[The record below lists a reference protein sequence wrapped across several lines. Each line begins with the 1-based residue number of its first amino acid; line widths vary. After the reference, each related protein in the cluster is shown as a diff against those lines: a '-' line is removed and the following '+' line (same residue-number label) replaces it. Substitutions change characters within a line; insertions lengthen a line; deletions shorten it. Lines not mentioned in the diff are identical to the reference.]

1 MGVSTY
7 RIFSLA
13 PSAERGEGPE
23 GAATLRIE
31 RPDSVPFVIHIPT
44 TIMSETTTTPSAVR
58 SDVEINGSITFKGEL
73 SFGGQL
79 TGGGIK
85 GPILTVS
92 PGASVSG
99 NIESDA
105 FTLHGT
111 VKGDVT
117 VGGKC
122 DLSPSAQL
130 YGNLTTA
137 RLVMGEGATFVGRA
151 HIKPSKKDPV
161 ADEPAAA

>member
-1 MGVSTY
+1 
-7 RIFSLA
+7 
-13 PSAERGEGPE
+13 
-23 GAATLRIE
+23 
-31 RPDSVPFVIHIPT
+31 
-44 TIMSETTTTPSAVR
+44 MSETTPAPSSVR

-73 SFGGQL
+73 AFGGQL
-79 TGGGIK
+79 KGGGIK

-92 PGASVSG
+92 PGANVSG

-117 VGGKC
+117 VAGKC

-130 YGNLTTA
+130 FGNLTTA

-151 HIKPSKKDPV
+151 HIKPNGKAPSIV
-161 ADEPAAA
+161 GPAAA

>member
-1 MGVSTY
+1 MG
-7 RIFSLA
+7 RFFSLA
-13 PSAERGEGPE
+13 LMDEDDEGPH
-23 GAATLRIE
+23 GAVTSWIE
-31 RPDSVPFVIHIPT
+31 RSDSVPSVIHKPTIP
-44 TIMSETTTTPSAVR
+44 MSETTATPSIVR
-58 SDVEINGSITFKGEL
+58 SDVEINGSITFTGEL
-73 SFGGQL
+73 AFGGQL

-92 PGASVSG
+92 PGANVSG

-117 VGGKC
+117 VAGKC

-130 YGNLTTA
+130 FGNLTTA

-151 HIKPSKKDPV
+151 HIKPGKKDIPV
-161 ADEPAAA
+161 VGPAAK

>member
-1 MGVSTY
+1 
-7 RIFSLA
+7 
-13 PSAERGEGPE
+13 
-23 GAATLRIE
+23 
-31 RPDSVPFVIHIPT
+31 
-44 TIMSETTTTPSAVR
+44 MSETTPTPSAVR

-92 PGASVSG
+92 PGASVAG

-111 VKGDVT
+111 VNGDVT

-151 HIKPSKKDPV
+151 HIKPGKKDSP